1 MKTHL
6 QTNLEQYH
14 SRSQAYLE
22 SPVHAA
28 GPDLA
33 RAQALVGE
41 SVSHHGFALDVGCG
55 AGHLSFAL
63 APRLARVVAF
73 DPYVEMLATVREA
86 AFSRNLSQI
95 ETSTGTAEALPFED
109 GSFDLVC
116 TRYSAH
122 HWTNLELA
130 LAEMERVLKPGG
142 CLLLIDILGDEDA
155 LADTHLQTIEL
166 LRDRSHVRNR
176 SASEWTSLLAAAG
189 FGDVL
194 HEALPTRIDFVT
206 WVARMRTPPG
216 RVAMIREVQIEAPK
230 EVRDALGFQQ
240 DGSFTVQTGLF
251 FSRKG
256 S

>member
-6 QTNLEQYH
+6 QTNLDQYH
-14 SRSQAYLE
+14 TRSQAYLE

-41 SVSHHGFALDVGCG
+41 SMSNHGVALDVGCG

-63 APRLARVVAF
+63 APHLARVVAL
-73 DPYVEMLATVREA
+73 DPSAEMLATVGKA
-86 AFSRNLSQI
+86 AFSRGLSQI
-95 ETSTGTAEALPFED
+95 ETATGSAEALPFED

-130 LAEMERVLKPGG
+130 LTDMERVLKPGG
-142 CLLLIDILGDEDA
+142 GLLLIDILGHENA

-176 SASEWTSLLAAAG
+176 SVSEWTSLLAGAG

-194 HEALPTRIDFVT
+194 HEALQTQIDFAT

-216 RVAMIREVQIEAPK
+216 RVAMIREVQNDAPK
-230 EVRDALGFQQ
+230 EVKEALAFQQ

-251 FSRKG
+251 FSRKR